1 MCGIFGYSF
10 KPDTIVD
17 ARRAILGNNL
27 ARLNDKRGGDSWG
40 IAVLDNGALNVSRG
54 LGDMQNHA
62 YHFIDSPMLLA
73 HTRWATRGAKTVEN
87 AHPFEIGNICG
98 AHNGVIQNHYELERK
113 YSRDYQVDSMHF
125 FAHLNDDLPFDDI
138 EGYGAIEWIKKD
150 DLSRIHLSRLK
161 GGNLSIFGI
170 GDRNA
175 PKTNGIVWSSDEKH
189 LLEALYS
196 VGIKDFFPYKVE
208 EGAVYFVV
216 NGEAYISNAKKLK
229 LKEANSTS
237 HAGKYQGNWDGEDS
251 YPAYRAG
258 GNTYKGNTPN
268 TSEVSSGK
276 QTSFHSTK
284 EEDLT
289 DWNEWNS
296 YCQKREEQDK
306 CATQQCGSTSTN

>member
-10 KPDTIVD
+10 KPGTINE

-40 IAVLDNGALNVSRG
+40 IAVLDNGTVNISRG

-62 YHFIDSPMLLA
+62 YHFIDAPMLLA

-87 AHPFEIGNICG
+87 AHPFEIGNIIG

-113 YSRDYQVDSMHF
+113 YGRDFAVDSMHF

-138 EGYGAIEWIKKD
+138 EGYGAIEWIKRD
-150 DLSRIHLSRLK
+150 DLSRIHLCRLK
-161 GGNLSIFGI
+161 GGSLSIFGI

-229 LKEANSTS
+229 LKEHNT
-237 HAGKYQGNWDGEDS
+237 HTGKYHGAWDEDS
-251 YPAYRAG
+251 YPNYRTYKG
-258 GNTYKGNTPN
+258 GNTTAS
-268 TSEVSSGK
+268 TSEVTSGNK
-276 QTSFHSTK
+276 SFHSSK
-284 EEDLT
+284 EEDLS
-289 DWNEWNS
+289 DWNEWLN
-296 YCQKREEQDK
+296 YCQKREGSNDK
-306 CATQQCGSTSTN
+306 CGPQQECGSNN